1 MKMERE
7 RERKGKNL
15 HMTQE
20 HGAWGIKRSNKAL
33 AKCHW
38 FRNATSK
45 FANGVKISTNIS
57 E

>member
-7 RERKGKNL
+7 REGKNL